1 MILAIDQSY
10 SGTGVC
16 FIDKNGNIE
25 TGLIKTKSKDRWET
39 RIDTILDALDFFF
52 YNMAEQKD
60 SPVEHVVIES
70 YALGSHS
77 SSVFQLGELGGCIK
91 YHFHKKWG
99 KDVRTMLIAHPKMYI
114 AGNGRAMKGA
124 VMEGLREKFSIIA
137 KNDNVADA
145 IAIGLTY
152 KAYLNGD
159 WENTRY
165 NQKLFQKIKDY
176 MGRKNNA

>member
-16 FIDKNGNIE
+16 FIDKDGNIE
-25 TGLIKTKSKDRWET
+25 TGLIKTKPKDGWEA
-39 RIDTILDALDFFF
+39 RIDTILDGLDFF
-52 YNMAEQKD
+52 YLQMAADKN
-60 SPVEHVVIES
+60 SPVEHIVMES

-91 YHFHKKWG
+91 YHFHKLGQNVK
-99 KDVRTMLIAHPKMYI
+99 TMLIAHPKMYV

-124 VMEGLREKFSIIA
+124 VMQGLREKFGILA

-145 IAIGLTY
+145 ISIGLTY
-152 KAYLNGD
+152 KAYLNKE
-159 WENTRY
+159 WEDTKY
-165 NQKLFQKIKDY
+165 NRVLFGKISEY
-176 MGRKNNA
+176 MKKH

>member
-25 TGLIKTKSKDRWET
+25 TGLIKTKSKDKWAV
-39 RIDTILDALDFFF
+39 RIDTILNALDFFLF
-52 YNMAEQKD
+52 DMAKTKN
-60 SPVEHVVIES
+60 SPVEHIIIES

-91 YHFHKKWG
+91 YHFHKLG
-99 KDVRTMLIAHPKMYI
+99 KDVETMLIAHPKMYV

-124 VMEGLREKFSIIA
+124 VMNGLREKFGIIA

-176 MGRKNNA
+176 MGRKNNV